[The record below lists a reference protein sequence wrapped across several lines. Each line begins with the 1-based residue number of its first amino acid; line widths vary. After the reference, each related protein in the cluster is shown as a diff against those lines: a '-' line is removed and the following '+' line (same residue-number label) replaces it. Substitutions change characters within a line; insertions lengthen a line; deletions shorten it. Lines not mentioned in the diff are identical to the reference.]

1 MLTAFILIGSCLF
14 FYFVG
19 YRFYAGRLDRDVL
32 RPDTGNSTPAVNK
45 NDGVDFVP
53 SKPLVLFGHN
63 FASIAGA
70 GPVIGPIIAMH
81 HFGWGLTVFWIL
93 IGNVFIGAV
102 HDYITLMVSVRN
114 RGSSIADIA
123 EQTMGGRAKAVFA
136 VFLVLAML
144 LVVAVFGVV
153 AAKTLIAQPE
163 MVFPTF
169 AIIPLSMIFGWFIY
183 KRNAS
188 LAVASVLAVAA
199 LILNIY
205 IGFKIPVPLPE
216 EGLFGLSPLMVWF
229 VALMLYAGIAS
240 VLPVQILLQPRDYL
254 STYVLFGSMSLGI
267 LALLWVRP
275 EIHTPVFR
283 GAFSEVQGPVWP
295 MLFVLVACG
304 AVSGFH
310 SLVAGGTT
318 SKQLANESHGK
329 PIGYGGMLTEGVVA
343 VVTVLLVG
351 GGLYWVA
358 PAGGGVDMAALGF
371 RETLASGGWIL
382 AFGNGFGNIVHQM
395 LPILS
400 FTFASMIA
408 VLALNTFVL
417 TTLDTAV
424 RITRFIVQESL
435 GQKAPVF
442 ANKYLA
448 TVVIVFFAYCIGATE
463 GWQKIWPIF
472 GATNQLIAAVA
483 LMVGSTYLMA
493 MKKPTA
499 YTLYPAI
506 FMVITTI
513 GALGWQ
519 GYRFFQRS
527 GAQLPARGVLRSAHR
542 ACGVCGARGR
552 AGAAGPPCG
561 ETGARAF
568 GSLRPRRL
576 VSGRFCTM
584 INASI
589 HGPLRMQN
597 APLEPGENCYETQ

>member
-1 MLTAFILIGSCLF
+1 MLTIGILLFSCLF
-14 FYFVG
+14 FYFIG
-19 YRFYAGRLDRDVL
+19 YRFYAGKLDSELIQPSDKKV
-32 RPDTGNSTPAVNK
+32 TPAVEQ
-45 NDGVDFVP
+45 NDGVDYVP

-81 HFGWGLTVFWIL
+81 HFGWAITLVWIL
-93 IGNVFIGAV
+93 LGNVFIGAV
-102 HDYITLMVSVRN
+102 HDYLTLMVSVRN

-123 EQTMGGRAKAVFA
+123 EITMGYRAKAVFA

-144 LVVAVFGVV
+144 LVIAVFGVV

-169 AIIPLSMIFGWFIY
+169 AIIPVSVILGWCIY
-183 KRNAS
+183 KKNLNLQIVS
-188 LAVASVLAVAA
+188 AVAVLTV
-199 LILNIY
+199 ILNIY
-205 IGFKIPVPLPE
+205 IGFQIPVPIPE
-216 EGLFGLSPLMVWF
+216 EGVLGLSPLIFWF
-229 VALMLYAGIAS
+229 VILMIYAGVAS
-240 VLPVQILLQPRDYL
+240 VLPVQTLLQPRDYL
-254 STYVLFGSMSLGI
+254 STFILFGSMALAIS
-267 LALLWVRP
+267 ALLWVGP
-275 EIHTPVFR
+275 ELNTPAWR
-283 GAFSEVQGPVWP
+283 GAMSEEQGPVWP

-318 SKQLANESHGK
+318 SKQLATETQGK
-329 PIGYGGMLTEGVVA
+329 IISYGGMLTEGVVA

-358 PAGGGVDMAALGF
+358 PEGGGVDMTTLGF
-371 RETLASGGWIL
+371 RETLQSGGWIL

-424 RITRFIVQESL
+424 RITRFLVQESL
-435 GQKAPVF
+435 GDKIPVF
-442 ANKYLA
+442 KNKFVVTV
-448 TVVIVFFAYCIGATE
+448 TVVFVAYLIGATD

-483 LMVGSTYLMA
+483 LFVVATWLMA
-493 MKKPTA
+493 VKKPTQ
-499 YTLYPAI
+499 YVLYPAI
-506 FMVITTI
+506 LMVITTI

-519 GYRFFQRS
+519 AWRFFTAPEPNLFLGVTALILIGLAVFVGNEGMQ
-527 GAQLPARGVLRSAHR
+527 ALRGKREIEISTTEIPSR
-542 ACGVCGARGR
+542 A
-552 AGAAGPPCG
+552 
-561 ETGARAF
+561 E
-568 GSLRPRRL
+568 
-576 VSGRFCTM
+576 
-584 INASI
+584 
-589 HGPLRMQN
+589 
-597 APLEPGENCYETQ
+597 

>member
-1 MLTAFILIGSCLF
+1 MLTIGILLFSCLF
-14 FYFVG
+14 FYFIG
-19 YRFYAGRLDRDVL
+19 YRFYAGKLDSELIQPSDKKV
-32 RPDTGNSTPAVNK
+32 TPAVEQ
-45 NDGVDFVP
+45 NDGVDYVP

-81 HFGWGLTVFWIL
+81 HFGWAITLVWIL
-93 IGNVFIGAV
+93 LGNVFIGAV
-102 HDYITLMVSVRN
+102 HDYLTLMVSVRN

-123 EQTMGGRAKAVFA
+123 ETTMGYRAKAVFA

-144 LVVAVFGVV
+144 LVIAVFGVV

-169 AIIPLSMIFGWFIY
+169 AIIPVSVILGWCIY
-183 KRNAS
+183 KKNLNLQIVS
-188 LAVASVLAVAA
+188 AVAVLTV
-199 LILNIY
+199 ILNIY
-205 IGFKIPVPLPE
+205 IGFQIPVPIPE
-216 EGLFGLSPLMVWF
+216 EGVLGLSPLIFWF
-229 VALMLYAGIAS
+229 VILMIYAGVAS
-240 VLPVQILLQPRDYL
+240 VLPVQTLLQPRDYL
-254 STYVLFGSMSLGI
+254 STFILFGSMALAIS
-267 LALLWVRP
+267 ALLWVGP
-275 EIHTPVFR
+275 ELNTPAWR
-283 GAFSEVQGPVWP
+283 GAMSEEQGPVWP

-318 SKQLANESHGK
+318 SKQLATETQGK
-329 PIGYGGMLTEGVVA
+329 IISYGGMLTEGVVA

-358 PAGGGVDMAALGF
+358 PEGGGVDMTTLGF
-371 RETLASGGWIL
+371 RETLQSGGWIL

-424 RITRFIVQESL
+424 RITRFLVQESL
-435 GQKAPVF
+435 GDKIPVF
-442 ANKYLA
+442 KNKFVVTV
-448 TVVIVFFAYCIGATE
+448 TVVFVAYLIGATD

-483 LMVGSTYLMA
+483 LFVVATWLMA
-493 MKKPTA
+493 VKKPTQ
-499 YTLYPAI
+499 YVLYPAI
-506 FMVITTI
+506 LMVITTI

-519 GYRFFQRS
+519 AWRFFKAPEPNLFLGVTAVILIGLAVFVGNEGMQ
-527 GAQLPARGVLRSAHR
+527 ALRGKREIEISTTEIPSR
-542 ACGVCGARGR
+542 A
-552 AGAAGPPCG
+552 
-561 ETGARAF
+561 E
-568 GSLRPRRL
+568 
-576 VSGRFCTM
+576 
-584 INASI
+584 
-589 HGPLRMQN
+589 
-597 APLEPGENCYETQ
+597 